1 MNNNNYKLNNKFQEE
16 EKTKTLNSLKK
27 LFPLMKDQKSNL
39 VFAAI
44 AVLINSLLNLV
55 APVIIGYTVD
65 NYIQTKDFHGVL
77 IFAAILLTMYSV
89 ALFASYFQTLL
100 MGKTGQRVLFNLRNS
115 IFSKLQN
122 LPIAFFNQNKIG
134 DLISRINNDTDKLN
148 QFFSQALVQF
158 IANIIMIIGTGI
170 FILYINFELGVAALI
185 PGVLLL
191 IFTRILSP
199 WIKKTNASSLKNL
212 GGLSAEISE
221 NLENFK
227 VIVAFNRRDYFRNKF
242 NIVNEQNYKSSLK
255 AGIANNTLTPAYG
268 LFSNMAQLIVV
279 VLGIYLINQNSLT
292 IGVLISFLIYIN
304 RFYEPLRQ
312 IASLWSNFQVAMAA
326 WDRIYKILSLSSDLE
341 VIKSKENNKSTSN
354 LLEFKNV
361 SFSYPDGK
369 QVLENVNFK
378 LESGKTYALV
388 GPTGGGKTTTASL
401 IARLFDPTKGMVIFK
416 GKDIRTYETFEIT
429 QKIGFILQDPFL
441 FTGNLFENI
450 IYGNEELKTLT
461 INELKTMIES
471 EGLGTLLDR
480 FDKGLETVV
489 SSSGGTL
496 SLGQKQLVAFIRAV
510 LRKPEL
516 LILDEATA
524 NIDTVTE
531 MLLQN
536 ILDKLPK
543 STTKVIIAHRLNTIE
558 NADEIFFV
566 NSGNIVDAGSME
578 QAVDMLLHGK
588 RKT

>member
-55 APVIIGYTVD
+55 APVIIWYTVD
-65 NYIQTKDFHGVL
+65 NYIQTKDFHWVL

-100 MGKTGQRVLFNLRNS
+100 MWKTWQRVLFNLRNS

-122 LPIAFFNQNKIG
+122 LPIAFFNQNKIW

-158 IANIIMIIGTGI
+158 IANIIMIIWTWI
-170 FILYINFELGVAALI
+170 FILYINFELWVAALI
-185 PGVLLL
+185 PWVLLL

-212 GGLSAEISE
+212 WWLSAEISE

-255 AGIANNTLTPAYG
+255 AWIANNTLTPAYG

-292 IGVLISFLIYIN
+292 IWVLISFLIYIN

-388 GPTGGGKTTTASL
+388 GPTWWWKTTTASL
-401 IARLFDPTKGMVIFK
+401 IARLFDPTKWMVIFK
-416 GKDIRTYETFEIT
+416 WKDIRTYETFEIT
-429 QKIGFILQDPFL
+429 QKIWFILQDPFL
-441 FTGNLFENI
+441 FTWNLFENI
-450 IYGNEELKTLT
+450 IYWNEELKTLT

-471 EGLGTLLDR
+471 EWLWTLLDR
-480 FDKGLETVV
+480 FDKWLETVV
-489 SSSGGTL
+489 SSSGWTL
-496 SLGQKQLVAFIRAV
+496 SLWQKQLVAFIRAV

-566 NSGNIVDAGSME
+566 NSWNIVDAGSME
-578 QAVDMLLHGK
+578 QAVDMLLHWK